1 MKWPGSN
8 LAARFCSKV
17 TPLALSKV
25 LRPQK
30 KLSPDREATYFQLS
44 QAYRRVG
51 RSAEAQLALA
61 AYQKLIEANRLKK
74 RESLEA
80 DKP

>member
-1 MKWPGSN
+1 MNGPVRTCRALLQQGD
-8 LAARFCSKV
+8 AAG
-17 TPLALSKV
+17 AIEV

-30 KLSPDREATYFQLS
+30 KLSRIGSHQLPIES
-44 QAYRRVG
+44 GLSSRRPV
-51 RSAEAQLALA
+51 AEAQLALA